1 MKSAIDEKM
10 ELLYHSPDQ
19 FVDAMNDLGGA
30 IIRVDDQAVRH
41 RTQKLA
47 DLIGA
52 TMQLADVLGR
62 KRLLMECDAKA
73 KRQQPPHFR
82 NLGMLPGTF
91 FENTVGR
98 FMATPVVP
106 SVPFKEAYED
116 ILGREPRLVK
126 SRAEIARAYSG
137 DNGFAIFHL
146 PKKLAEKA
154 RLRLLTRV
162 QKALADFA
170 ARGDSAAS
178 AGKKLASMGDFMR
191 SYAET
196 IYRTNLATAFTAG
209 RMRQMKD
216 PDVRD
221 VTPAFEFK
229 TVNDV
234 DVRKNHHN
242 TQGLLA
248 AVDDP
253 AWDRYAPPLGYNC
266 RCDLRAVDRWE
277 LKRKGITT
285 LKPHYPPNI
294 RSGGPDPGF
303 KALRT
308 DKRVYGFKA
317 NSPDFI
323 LRPWHIYG

>member
-10 ELLYHSPDQ
+10 ELLYHSPTQ

-30 IIRVDDQAVRH
+30 IIRVDDEAVR
-41 RTQKLA
+41 RKTQRLA

-73 KRQQPPHFR
+73 KRQQPPKFR
-82 NLGMLPGTF
+82 CLGAI
-91 FENTVGR
+91 N
-98 FMATPVVP
+98 FMTTPVVP
-106 SVPFKEAYED
+106 AVPFKEAYQS
-116 ILGREPRLVK
+116 ILDREPRIAK
-126 SRAEIARAYSG
+126 SHDEIARAYSG

-154 RLRLLTRV
+154 RLQLLTRI

-170 ARGDSAAS
+170 ARGESNAS
-178 AGKKLASMGDFMR
+178 ASAKLASMGDFMR

-196 IYRTNLATAFTAG
+196 VYRTNLATAFTAG

-277 LKRKGITT
+277 LKKKGITT

-294 RSGGPDPGF
+294 RKGGPDEGF
-303 KALRT
+303 KAIRT